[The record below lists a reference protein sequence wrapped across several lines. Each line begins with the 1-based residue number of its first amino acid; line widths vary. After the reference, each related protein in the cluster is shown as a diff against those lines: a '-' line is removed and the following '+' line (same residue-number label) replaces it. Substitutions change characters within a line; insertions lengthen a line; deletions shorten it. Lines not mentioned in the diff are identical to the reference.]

1 MKIDVSKISGYAEM
15 SAEEKV
21 KALEAFESEEKQT
34 KDSDEV
40 IKLKEA
46 LNKATSEAAQN
57 KRLLREKQTEQERAE
72 AERKEAEEKLAA
84 ELQSLRK
91 EKSVSEYTANF
102 VGLGFDTELAKKS
115 ASALADG
122 DITTIFD
129 NIKTFKDGFE
139 KSLKAD
145 ALRSTPAPVSG
156 SVDKGQTTKQ
166 EFDSMTYRQRV
177 EFKQTNPDLYQ
188 EYTK

>member
-57 KRLLREKQTEQERAE
+57 KRIECEDIPGSILLRR
-72 AERKEAEEKLAA
+72 R
-84 ELQSLRK
+84 
-91 EKSVSEYTANF
+91 
-102 VGLGFDTELAKKS
+102 
-115 ASALADG
+115 
-122 DITTIFD
+122 
-129 NIKTFKDGFE
+129 
-139 KSLKAD
+139 
-145 ALRSTPAPVSG
+145 
-156 SVDKGQTTKQ
+156 
-166 EFDSMTYRQRV
+166 
-177 EFKQTNPDLYQ
+177 
-188 EYTK
+188 